1 MELTVF
7 HSEREDDDEIEVDV
21 GVGDGNKVEDVGG
34 GVVGGGLDGDGV
46 VLVEGAGGAI
56 VDCGRCRGLAG
67 DGDDVAGT
75 LILSSLA
82 ISSSHH

>member
-56 VDCGRCRGLAG
+56 VDCGRCRGPSGGA
-67 DGDDVAGT
+67 
-75 LILSSLA
+75 SSRTFLGA
-82 ISSSHH
+82 WHSS

>member
-7 HSEREDDDEIEVDV
+7 HSERRDDDEIEVDV
-21 GVGDGNKVEDVGG
+21 GAGDGNKVEDVGG

-56 VDCGRCRGLAG
+56 VDCGRCRSLAG
-67 DGDDVAGT
+67 DGDDVAGAVT
-75 LILSSLA
+75 LKHSTL
-82 ISSSHH
+82 